1 MKMHFS
7 FHALQLAKFK
17 TRVIPDFLIPDLI
30 GKEFYMDSIT
40 EVLMRRDGLSE
51 EDARREV
58 ADFKENIQESII
70 NGDLDDIEE
79 ALMNDLGLE
88 PDYLMDILF

>member
-1 MKMHFS
+1 
-7 FHALQLAKFK
+7 
-17 TRVIPDFLIPDLI
+17 
-30 GKEFYMDSIT
+30 MDSIT

-58 ADFKENIQESII
+58 ADFKDNIQESII

-88 PDYLMDILF
+88 PDYLMDILL

>member
-1 MKMHFS
+1 
-7 FHALQLAKFK
+7 
-17 TRVIPDFLIPDLI
+17 
-30 GKEFYMDSIT
+30 MDSIT

-51 EDARREV
+51 EDAKREV
-58 ADFKENIQESII
+58 DDFKADIEDSIMS
-70 NGDLDDIEE
+70 GDLEDIED